1 MLKILLVYDDF
12 QELTS
17 VELMLKKIGF
27 DVVGITSEFS
37 LAEQLLS
44 FNPQII
50 VAQGRTAKVSTANV
64 GRRLRESVRWDGQS
78 VLVFYPNAKPQ
89 ATELLKIRMDV
100 GLEYP
105 VEPTKLVQVLAQL
118 GSLDTNQLLDKLI
131 KNMSPDAAHSS
142 NKESANFSNRTET
155 ESVFVS
161 GGGKTQEANQKIGG
175 SASGLDAKSILSGS
189 SESQDAKSKLSGSGA
204 NQDAKSR
211 LGGAAGSEEAKSK
224 IGGAGSADNKSGK
237 SNIDGSSGADEA
249 GSLKGSPDSDSEQQ
263 NIFGN
268 FNPSGDGL
276 QNPKGGRNS
285 ENSGPLFP
293 LNKSSDENSSSNTGG
308 KISNQN
314 DDPNHLKNS
323 IDANT
328 FALNNSQ
335 QDPLMNELENL
346 LQNKPDLSLNPPAI
360 QDSARNKKYQEY
372 MKSIP
377 VQQLASIKRRE
388 AKLRLKDL
396 IKDMD
401 DTELKDQDVL
411 RREYVKALFKKEG

>member
-50 VAQGRTAKVSTANV
+50 VAQGRTAKVSTSNV
-64 GRRLRESVRWDGQS
+64 GRRLRESVRWDGHS

-118 GSLDTNQLLDKLI
+118 GSLDANQLLDKLI
-131 KNMSPDAAHSS
+131 KNMTPDAANS
-142 NKESANFSNRTET
+142 NNRESTNFSKRTES

-161 GGGKTQEANQKIGG
+161 GGGQAQEVSQKIGG
-175 SASGLDAKSILSGS
+175 STPGMDAKSILTGS
-189 SESQDAKSKLSGSGA
+189 NSSQDAKSKLGE
-204 NQDAKSR
+204 
-211 LGGAAGSEEAKSK
+211 AAGTEEAKSRTSGTGSTDSESGNSNV
-224 IGGAGSADNKSGK
+224 GGLSGSEQSRD
-237 SNIDGSSGADEA
+237 
-249 GSLKGSPDSDSEQQ
+249 LKGGPDSNSDKQ

-268 FNPSGDGL
+268 FDPSSDGL
-276 QNPKGGRNS
+276 KNPKGNNFS
-285 ENSGPLFP
+285 ENGGPLFP
-293 LNKSSDENSSSNTGG
+293 LNKSSDENFSANVGG
-308 KISNQN
+308 KFSNLN
-314 DDPNHLKNS
+314 NDPNNSKNS
-323 IDANT
+323 FDVNPLS
-328 FALNNSQ
+328 LNNPQ
-335 QDPLMNELENL
+335 RDPLMNELENL
-346 LQNKPDLSLNPPAI
+346 LQSKPDLSLKLPAI
-360 QDSARNKKYQEY
+360 QDSARNKKYNEY

-377 VQQLASIKRRE
+377 IQQLASIKRRE

-396 IKDMD
+396 IKDLD
-401 DTELKDQDVL
+401 ATDLKDQDVL